1 MFIHS
6 AICGIHNAITSSA
19 VFGLHNVFSRSA
31 DSNSECLHRSADW
44 NSQRFNPIGRLEF
57 TLSSFAQ
64 QSKEFSFLLIQLFME
79 FTVCSLVQHTGV
91 HVVFI
96 RSAVNGIYTVFT
108 RSADW
113 ISHIVFINSSV
124 YGMQSFSTLAQQSKE
139 FTMSS
144 LQHSDLLSLN
154 CFQNVCF

>member
-1 MFIHS
+1 MFIRS

-19 VFGLHNVFSRSA
+19 LHNVFSRSA

-44 NSQRFNPIGRLEF
+44 NSQRFNPIRRLEF

-64 QSKEFSFLLIQLFME
+64 QSKEFSFSLIQLFME
-79 FTVCSLVQHTGV
+79 FTMCSVVQQTGV

-96 RSAVNGIYTVFT
+96 HSAVNGIYTVFT

-113 ISHIVFINSSV
+113 ISHTVFTNCSV
-124 YGMQSFSTLAQQSKE
+124 YGMQSFSTLVQQSKE
-139 FTMSS
+139 FTMSPF
-144 LQHSDLLSLN
+144 QHSDLLSLSS
-154 CFQNVCF
+154 FQNVCF